1 MICPDCMC
9 SGQTKVK
16 RERTKHN
23 SVSSAAAPLITD
35 TGDLDAIA
43 LRDETVRLK
52 QLINSVMAE
61 RDLAKAQ
68 LGKVQAEMG
77 RKDKQIEDLL
87 AAGHI
92 PVSC

>member
-1 MICPDCMC
+1 MYP
-9 SGQTKVK
+9 GTPKTK

-23 SVSSAAAPLITD
+23 SVSSSAAPLTTD
-35 TGDLDAIA
+35 SGQLDAIA

-52 QLINSVMAE
+52 QLLNSVMAE

-68 LGKVQAEMG
+68 LGKVQAEVG

-87 AAGHI
+87 AAGHV
-92 PVSC
+92 PVS